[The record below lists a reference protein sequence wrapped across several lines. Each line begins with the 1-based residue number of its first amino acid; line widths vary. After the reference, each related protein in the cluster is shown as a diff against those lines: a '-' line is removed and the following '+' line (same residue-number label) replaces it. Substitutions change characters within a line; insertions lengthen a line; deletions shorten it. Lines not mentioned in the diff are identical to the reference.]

1 METPA
6 RARTDATVEIG
17 AGLSL
22 EVPVSGAEQSSNF
35 LKQIIERDLA
45 EGTHG
50 GRVVTR
56 FPPEPNGYLHIGHAK
71 AVCIG
76 FGLAQEYGGVCHL
89 RFDDTNPA
97 KEETEYVQAIQRDIR
112 WLGFDWGDKLFF
124 ASDCFGRMY
133 ALAEGLVQDGKA
145 YVDHLT
151 ETQIRE
157 HRGSVTEPATPSPHR
172 DRSVAENLDL
182 LRRMKAGEFA
192 DGHCV
197 LRAKGDLDHPNMKLR
212 DPLLYRIRHQTHH
225 RTGDDWCIYPMY
237 DYAHPIEDALEDVT
251 HSLCSLEFQ
260 DNRAIYDW
268 VVDQTAVTS
277 KPRQYEFARLA
288 ITYTMMSKRRLLKL
302 VEQGAVS
309 GWDDPRMPTLSGLR
323 RRGVPPGAIR
333 AFVERVGVAK
343 TNSVVEMA
351 LFDHVVRDVLN
362 DQAPRLM
369 GVLDPLPVTVTN
381 WEEGRVD
388 WIDADLWPKDVDR
401 EGVRQVPFTGELVI
415 ERSDFAQVPPKGW
428 RRLVVGGEVRLRH
441 GYLFTCTDVVL
452 DGDAVVGL
460 QGTVDLESR
469 GGKAPDGRKVK
480 GTIHWVS
487 ASEGVTAEV
496 RLIDRLF
503 TVEDPGARADWQ
515 DHVNPE
521 GLVVRGAA
529 LLEPAV
535 REHTGRVQLE
545 RLGYFWPD
553 PEDSADGALVYN
565 RIVELKSSWK
575 TPASVAPA
583 VDDKPVIKRE
593 GATEGRRKRVR
604 KAKADVVLTPE
615 QEAALAGFSSVGA
628 SDKAARLLVDNDAA
642 GALFSAAVAAGADGA
657 ATAKL
662 IANDLAGAADDLGA
676 LPFGGGELA
685 ELVGLLSSG
694 EISNRI
700 AKQVL
705 TVLVADGGSPVDII
719 ESRGLKA
726 VADAGTL
733 GPMIDG
739 IIAANPGQTAAY
751 RGGNARMLGFFVGQV
766 MRQTQGKADP
776 GVVNALL
783 REKLDS

>member
-1 METPA
+1 
-6 RARTDATVEIG
+6 
-17 AGLSL
+17 
-22 EVPVSGAEQSSNF
+22 VSGAEQSSNF

-45 EGTHG
+45 DGTHG

-71 AVCIG
+71 AICID

-97 KEETEYVQAIQRDIR
+97 KEETEYVRAIQRDIR

-124 ASDCFGRMY
+124 ASDFFGRMY
-133 ALAEGLVQDGKA
+133 QLAEGLVRDGKA

-151 ETQIRE
+151 EAQIRE
-157 HRGSVTEPATPSPHR
+157 YRGTVTEPATPSPHR
-172 DRSVAENLDL
+172 DRTVAENLDL
-182 LRRMKAGEFA
+182 FNRMRAGEFP

-197 LRAKGDLDHPNMKLR
+197 LRAKGDLAHPNMKLR

-237 DYAHPIEDALEDVT
+237 DYAHPLEDALEHVT

-268 VVDQTAVTS
+268 VVDNTAVES

-302 VEQGAVS
+302 VEEGVVS

-323 RRGVPPGAIR
+323 RRGVPPQAIR

-343 TNSVVEMA
+343 TNSVVEVA

-381 WEEGRVD
+381 WEDGRVD
-388 WIDADLWPKDVDR
+388 WIDADLWPKDVPQS
-401 EGVRQVPFTGELVI
+401 GVRRVPFTRELVI

-428 RRLVVGGEVRLRH
+428 RRLVPGGEVRLRH
-441 GYLFTCTDVVL
+441 GYLFTCTDVVS
-452 DGDAVVGL
+452 DGDQVIGL
-460 QGTVDLESR
+460 QGTVDLDSR
-469 GGKAPDGRKVK
+469 GGNAPDGRKVK

-487 ASEGVTAEV
+487 ASEGVAAQV

-515 DHVNPE
+515 EHVNPE
-521 GLVVRGAA
+521 GLVVRGSA

-535 REHTGRVQLE
+535 RQHGGRVQLE

-553 PEDSADGALVYN
+553 PVDSADGALVYN
-565 RIVELKSSWK
+565 RIVPLRSSWK
-575 TPASVAPA
+575 APAKDAPA
-583 VDDKPVIKRE
+583 VEDKPVVKRE

-604 KAKADVVLTPE
+604 KGKADVVLTPE
-615 QEAALAGFSSVGA
+615 QQAALAGFAAAGA
-628 SDKAARLLVDNDAA
+628 SDKAARMLVDNPAA
-642 GALFSAAVAAGADGA
+642 GELFAAAVGAGAAGA

-662 IANDLAGAADDLGA
+662 IANDLAGAADDLGG
-676 LPFGGGELA
+676 LPFGGAELA

-705 TVLVADGGSPVDII
+705 QILVANGGSPADII

-726 VADAGTL
+726 VVDAGTL
-733 GPMIDG
+733 GPLIDG

-751 RGGNARMLGFFVGQV
+751 RGGNQRMLGFFVGQV

-776 GVVNALL
+776 GVVNGLL
-783 REKLDS
+783 REKLGG

>member
-1 METPA
+1 
-6 RARTDATVEIG
+6 
-17 AGLSL
+17 
-22 EVPVSGAEQSSNF
+22 VSGAEQSSNF

-45 EGTHG
+45 DGTHG

-71 AVCIG
+71 AICID

-97 KEETEYVQAIQRDIR
+97 KEETEYVRAIQRDIR

-124 ASDCFGRMY
+124 ASDFFGRMY
-133 ALAEGLVQDGKA
+133 QLAEGLVRDGKA

-151 ETQIRE
+151 EAQIRE
-157 HRGSVTEPATPSPHR
+157 YRGTVTEPATPSPHR
-172 DRSVAENLDL
+172 DRTVAENLDL
-182 LRRMKAGEFA
+182 FNRMRAGEFP

-197 LRAKGDLDHPNMKLR
+197 LRAKGDLAHPNMKLR

-237 DYAHPIEDALEDVT
+237 DYAHPLEDALEHVT

-268 VVDQTAVTS
+268 VVDNTAVES

-302 VEQGAVS
+302 VEEGVVS

-323 RRGVPPGAIR
+323 RRGVPPQAIR

-343 TNSVVEMA
+343 TNSVVEVA

-381 WEEGRVD
+381 WEDGRVD
-388 WIDADLWPKDVDR
+388 WIDADLWPKDVPQS
-401 EGVRQVPFTGELVI
+401 GVRRVPFTRELVI

-428 RRLVVGGEVRLRH
+428 RRLVPGGEVRLRH
-441 GYLFTCTDVVL
+441 GYLFTCTDVVS
-452 DGDAVVGL
+452 DGDQVIGL
-460 QGTVDLESR
+460 QGTVDLDSR
-469 GGKAPDGRKVK
+469 GGNAPDGRKVK
-480 GTIHWVS
+480 GAIHWVS
-487 ASEGVTAEV
+487 ASEGVAAQV

-515 DHVNPE
+515 EHVNPE
-521 GLVVRGAA
+521 GLVVRGSA

-535 REHTGRVQLE
+535 RQHGGRVQLE

-553 PEDSADGALVYN
+553 PVDSADGALVYN
-565 RIVELKSSWK
+565 RIVPLRSSWK
-575 TPASVAPA
+575 APAKDAPA
-583 VDDKPVIKRE
+583 VEDKPVVKRE

-604 KAKADVVLTPE
+604 KGKADVVLTPE
-615 QEAALAGFSSVGA
+615 QQAALAGFAAAGA
-628 SDKAARLLVDNDAA
+628 SDKAARMLVDNPAA
-642 GALFSAAVAAGADGA
+642 GELFAAAVGAGAAGA

-662 IANDLAGAADDLGA
+662 IANDLAGAADDLGG
-676 LPFGGGELA
+676 LPFGGAELA

-705 TVLVADGGSPVDII
+705 QILVANGGSPADII

-726 VADAGTL
+726 VVDAGTL
-733 GPMIDG
+733 GPLIDG

-751 RGGNARMLGFFVGQV
+751 RGGNQRMLGFFVGQV

-776 GVVNALL
+776 GVVNGLL
-783 REKLDS
+783 REKLGG

>member
-1 METPA
+1 
-6 RARTDATVEIG
+6 
-17 AGLSL
+17 
-22 EVPVSGAEQSSNF
+22 VSGAEQSSNF

-45 EGTHG
+45 DGTHG

-71 AVCIG
+71 AICID

-97 KEETEYVQAIQRDIR
+97 KEETEYVRAIQRDIR

-124 ASDCFGRMY
+124 ASDFFGRMY
-133 ALAEGLVQDGKA
+133 QLAEGLVRDGKA

-151 ETQIRE
+151 EAQIRE
-157 HRGSVTEPATPSPHR
+157 YRGTVTEPATPSPHR
-172 DRSVAENLDL
+172 DRTVAENLDL
-182 LRRMKAGEFA
+182 FNRMRAGEFP

-197 LRAKGDLDHPNMKLR
+197 LRAKGDLAHPNMKLR

-237 DYAHPIEDALEDVT
+237 DYAHPLEDALEHVT

-268 VVDQTAVTS
+268 VVDNTAVES

-302 VEQGAVS
+302 VEEGVVS

-323 RRGVPPGAIR
+323 RRGVPPQAIR

-343 TNSVVEMA
+343 TNSVVEVA

-381 WEEGRVD
+381 WEDGRVD
-388 WIDADLWPKDVDR
+388 WIDADLWPKDVPQS
-401 EGVRQVPFTGELVI
+401 GVRRVPFTRELVI

-428 RRLVVGGEVRLRH
+428 RRLVPGGEVRLRH
-441 GYLFTCTDVVL
+441 GYLFTCTDVVS
-452 DGDAVVGL
+452 DGDQVIGL
-460 QGTVDLESR
+460 QGTVDLDSR
-469 GGKAPDGRKVK
+469 GGNAPDGRKVK

-487 ASEGVTAEV
+487 ASEGVAAQV

-515 DHVNPE
+515 EHVNPE
-521 GLVVRGAA
+521 GLVVRGSA

-535 REHTGRVQLE
+535 RQHGGRVQLE

-553 PEDSADGALVYN
+553 PVDSADGALVYN
-565 RIVELKSSWK
+565 RIVPLRSSWK
-575 TPASVAPA
+575 APAKDAPA
-583 VDDKPVIKRE
+583 VEDKPVVKRE

-604 KAKADVVLTPE
+604 KGKADVVLTPE
-615 QEAALAGFSSVGA
+615 QQAALAGFAAAGA
-628 SDKAARLLVDNDAA
+628 SDKAARMLVDNPAA
-642 GALFSAAVAAGADGA
+642 GELFAAAVGAGAAGA

-662 IANDLAGAADDLGA
+662 IANDLAGAADDLGG
-676 LPFGGGELA
+676 LPFGGAELA
-685 ELVGLLSSG
+685 ELAGLLSSG

-705 TVLVADGGSPVDII
+705 QILVANGGSPADII

-726 VADAGTL
+726 VVDAGTL
-733 GPMIDG
+733 GPLIDG

-751 RGGNARMLGFFVGQV
+751 RGGNQRMLGFFVGQV

-776 GVVNALL
+776 GVVNGLL
-783 REKLDS
+783 REKLGG